1 MFNLSTQDVVLS
13 IENASLVNLDGLI
26 YQEYDNFFGNNYELS
41 FDNNKNFE
49 KLDKQKGEI
58 NFQRV
63 KLKDDDMD
71 IKKLKVFFMNSKITN
86 ALKQKFGIDLKFSS
100 LDVWVDSKG
109 YSLVPHVDDKTI
121 KLHLQIYLTNNSV
134 GTSLYGKNKNKIHT
148 FKFESNRGYALL
160 NNEHSVHGVDQVTE
174 DGRISLYARY
184 S

>member
-13 IENASLVNLDGLI
+13 IENAPLVNLDGLI

-71 IKKLKVFFMNSKITN
+71 IKKLKVFFMNSKIS
-86 ALKQKFGIDLKFSS
+86 DLGRARKTSS
-100 LDVWVDSKG
+100 TK
-109 YSLVPHVDDKTI
+109 
-121 KLHLQIYLTNNSV
+121 
-134 GTSLYGKNKNKIHT
+134 
-148 FKFESNRGYALL
+148 
-160 NNEHSVHGVDQVTE
+160 
-174 DGRISLYARY
+174 
-184 S
+184 